1 MLVKKENDSSM
12 AQFSALAPTT
22 AQWQSLYNLYW
33 TLAVSAGVIT
43 VGALVYFALRYRT
56 KPQAQRTVD
65 ERQTGIRLVLIV
77 VFIMAVALGGAA
89 FASFQAI
96 AFYDRPPNDPNA
108 VHITVI
114 GSRFQWSFQ
123 YSDGREVPGRL
134 VVPANTVIILN
145 ITSVDVFHSFGIA
158 ALRIKSD
165 AIPGKSNMAWFSS
178 PATTTPIRIQC
189 YELCGNGHAFMQAK
203 LTVCQGAC
211 V

>member
-1 MLVKKENDSSM
+1 M
-12 AQFSALAPTT
+12 AQSLALAPT
-22 AQWQSLYNLYW
+22 AAEWQSLYNLYL
-33 TLAVSAGVIT
+33 TLAIIAGVIT
-43 VGALVYFALRYRT
+43 IGALVYFAIRYRT
-56 KPQAQRTVD
+56 KPQAQRTIV
-65 ERQTGIRLVLIV
+65 EEKKAGIRLVLIV
-77 VFIMAVALGGAA
+77 VVIMGIVLAGAA
-89 FASFQAI
+89 FESFQSI
-96 AFYDRPPNDPNA
+96 AFYDKPPSDPNA

-165 AIPGKSNMAWFSS
+165 AIPGKINTAWFSS

-211 V
+211 T